1 VINLQPVRTD
11 LDLVPMGSGFINY
24 YEASTFVIRRIMDR
38 RRRSRVLLRCPLR
51 LYRMGSSQPFEGET
65 QNLSS
70 AGFYCLVH
78 GSVDLGD
85 RLECVL
91 TVPGESFNQGKGDVK
106 LRCQVEVIRVE
117 ERSTGVGAACRI
129 DHYSLIMGPE

>member
-1 VINLQPVRTD
+1 
-11 LDLVPMGSGFINY
+11 
-24 YEASTFVIRRIMDR
+24 MDR
-38 RRRSRVLLRCPLR
+38 RHRSRVLLRCPLR

-70 AGFYCLVH
+70 AGFYCLVR

-91 TVPGESFNQGKGDVK
+91 TVPGESFNQGNGDVK
-106 LRCQVEVIRVE
+106 LLCQVEVIRVE
-117 ERSTGVGAACRI
+117 HHTTGLGVACRI
-129 DHYSLIMGPE
+129 HDYSLVLPRS